1 VSDMPGRDSRAG
13 ARRRLRRD
21 LWVGLKPYGIG
32 EVKPNHYGEILRT
45 IWENRDSLPYA
56 WRILSSGV
64 CDGCALG
71 VAGFRDWTI
80 KGVHLCTT
88 RLNLLRLNTMGPLD
102 PSVLSD
108 VKTLETMSGAEL
120 RHLGRLPYPMIRRR
134 GDAGFRRI
142 GWEEALDLVGV
153 RIREAGP
160 DRIGFYLTS
169 RGITN
174 EVYYVAQ
181 KVARFL
187 GTNSIDNAA
196 RVCHAPST
204 ATLKK
209 ALGVGA
215 TTISYSDVLTSD
227 LVVLFGSDVANAQP
241 VFMKYLY
248 LARKEDTKVAVV
260 NPYREPG
267 LDRYWVPS
275 NVESALF
282 GTRMTDEFFQVN
294 VGGDVAFLNGV
305 LKVLIEEEGL
315 DREFISR
322 HTTGFQELKEELD
335 RETFPDLER
344 LSGASREDMTR
355 FARMYASAG
364 TAVLVW
370 SMGVTQHPFGSDNVR
385 AIVNLALAR
394 GNVGRPGAG
403 LMPIR
408 GHSGVQGGA
417 EMGAYATALPG
428 GIPID
433 PPAARALSDRYGFEV
448 SGERGRT
455 AQEMIE
461 AAHRGELDVLY
472 SSGGNFL
479 AVLPDPQMVREALE
493 RVSLR
498 VHQDVVV
505 SSQMLVE
512 PGDGVVLLPAATR
525 YEQRDGGTETTS
537 ERRIVFSPRIK
548 GPRVGEAR
556 TEWEIFVDLAR
567 RVDPARARLVEFDSG
582 QAIRDEI
589 AAVVPFY
596 EGIQR
601 LSRSGDQV
609 QWGGSRLCDGW
620 TFPTPDGRAHFTA
633 VVPPDRHVPEG
644 WFLLSTRRGKQ
655 FNTMVLKERDPL
667 TGAGRD
673 ALFISTEDAG
683 RLAVSEGDPV
693 VVRSGHGEYRARVKL
708 ASIRPGNV
716 QVFFPEGNVLI
727 PSGIRDP
734 SAFIPD
740 YNTTVEILPLR
751 DTGTA
756 R

>member
-1 VSDMPGRDSRAG
+1 VSDTDRQDSRAG
-13 ARRRLRRD
+13 ARKSLRPN

-32 EVKPNHYGEILRT
+32 EVKPNHYGEIVRT

-56 WRILSSGV
+56 WRILSKGV

-88 RLNLLRLNTMGPLD
+88 RLNLLRLNTMGALD
-102 PSVLSD
+102 PSVLTD
-108 VKTLETMSGAEL
+108 VAALRAMSGAEL
-120 RHLGRLPYPMIRRR
+120 RHVGRLPYPMIRRR
-134 GDAGFRRI
+134 GDPGFRRV
-142 GWEEALDLVGV
+142 GWEEALNLVASG
-153 RIREAGP
+153 IREAGP
-160 DRIGFYLTS
+160 NRIGFYLTS

-187 GTNSIDNAA
+187 GTNNIDNAA

-215 TTISYSDVLTSD
+215 TTISYSDVLASN

-248 LARKEDTKVAVV
+248 LARKGDTKVAVV

-275 NVESALF
+275 NVESAMF

-305 LKVLIEEEGL
+305 LKVLIEEGGL
-315 DREFISR
+315 DEGFISR
-322 HTTGFQELKEELD
+322 HTTGFEKLRAELD
-335 RETFPDLER
+335 GETFGDLER
-344 LSGASREDMTR
+344 LSGTSREDMTR
-355 FARMYASAG
+355 FARMYASARS
-364 TAVLVW
+364 AVLVW
-370 SMGVTQHPFGSDNVR
+370 SMGVTQHPFGSDNVL

-433 PPAARALSDRYGFEV
+433 PQAARELSDRYGFEV
-448 SGERGRT
+448 SGDRGLT
-455 AQEMIE
+455 AQEMVE

-479 AVLPDPQMVREALE
+479 ATLPDPELVEEALG
-493 RVSLR
+493 RVPLR
-498 VHQDVVV
+498 VHQDIVV
-505 SSQMLVE
+505 SSQMLAE
-512 PGDGVVLLPAATR
+512 PGDAVVLLPAATR

-537 ERRIVFSPRIK
+537 ERRIVFSPEIR
-548 GPRVGEAR
+548 GPRIGEAR

-567 RVDPARARLVEFDSG
+567 RADPDRAHLVEFDSG
-582 QAIRDEI
+582 QAIREEI

-596 EGIQR
+596 EGIQG
-601 LSRSGDQV
+601 LSRAGDQV
-609 QWGGSRLCDGW
+609 QWGGTRLCDGW
-620 TFPTPDGRAHFTA
+620 TFPTPDGRAHFTP
-633 VVPPDRHVPEG
+633 VIPPNPRVPEG

-655 FNTMVLKERDPL
+655 FNTMVHQDRDPL

-673 ALFISTEDAG
+673 ALFISADDAG
-683 RLAVSEGDPV
+683 RLAVGEGEPV
-693 VVRSGHGEYRARVKL
+693 LVRSRHGEYRARVKL
-708 ASIRPGNV
+708 AEIRPGNV

-727 PSGIRDP
+727 PSGVRDP

-740 YNTTVEILPLR
+740 YNTAVEILPVR
-751 DTGTA
+751 GTS
-756 R
+756 RP